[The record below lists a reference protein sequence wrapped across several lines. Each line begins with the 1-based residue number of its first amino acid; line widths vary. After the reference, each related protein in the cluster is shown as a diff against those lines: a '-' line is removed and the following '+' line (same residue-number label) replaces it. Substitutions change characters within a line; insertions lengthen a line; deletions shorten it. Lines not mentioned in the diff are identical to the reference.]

1 MAITLRGWKACSVSL
16 LTAKGSFGATA
27 RQTRQM
33 LRRIVSITVAT
44 QDILNFTSREAEVIQ
59 ETFVEIGQAV
69 YSKTIAKRH
78 AKGSEPCIEASQT
91 RGKRPV
97 RQVNGE
103 VEVKIEDPI
112 VRAHGIFLSA
122 GTRDLPR
129 PRTRT
134 GDEGWRWVFGRRPVG
149 EDDDHEDGERI
160 LISPTNVS
168 NDNHQPFLWMTPMSA
183 PLDIDQLQTFIAIVD
198 TGSFTKA
205 AGRVFKTQ
213 SAVSMQM
220 RRLEERVGKQLF
232 IKDGRGNRLTADGDK
247 LLNYARRIIRLNSE
261 AIAAFDDNRLE
272 GTLRIGT
279 PDDYADRYMPEIIG
293 RFAKTHPNV
302 ELYIVCEPSMDLA
315 EKMAKGELDIALV
328 THNPLLRQSD
338 VVRTEP
344 LCWVGSANHPLKDDA
359 PVPLAVGRR
368 DCQWRQLA
376 CSALDADGRDYQIL
390 FTSWSSTVVAAAV
403 LAGMAVSI
411 LPESALRTG
420 MKVLTANDGFPS
432 LPPVQIGLMK
442 RPGLS
447 TSLLNAIT
455 DHITAC
461 LDNIT
466 PAQAEDDMDGEPKT
480 YSRYYPRLRAGHM
493 IAGW

>member
-1 MAITLRGWKACSVSL
+1 
-16 LTAKGSFGATA
+16 
-27 RQTRQM
+27 
-33 LRRIVSITVAT
+33 
-44 QDILNFTSREAEVIQ
+44 
-59 ETFVEIGQAV
+59 
-69 YSKTIAKRH
+69 
-78 AKGSEPCIEASQT
+78 
-91 RGKRPV
+91 
-97 RQVNGE
+97 
-103 VEVKIEDPI
+103 
-112 VRAHGIFLSA
+112 
-122 GTRDLPR
+122 
-129 PRTRT
+129 
-134 GDEGWRWVFGRRPVG
+134 
-149 EDDDHEDGERI
+149 
-160 LISPTNVS
+160 
-168 NDNHQPFLWMTPMSA
+168 MSA

-205 AGRVFKTQ
+205 AARVFKTQ

-220 RRLEERVGKQLF
+220 RRLEERIGKQLF
-232 IKDGRGNRLTADGDK
+232 VKDGRGNRLSAEGDK

-302 ELYIVCEPSMDLA
+302 ELYIVCEPSVDLA

-328 THNPLLRQSD
+328 THNPQLRTSD

-368 DCQWRQLA
+368 DCNWRQLA

-403 LAGMAVSI
+403 LAGMAVSV

-420 MKVLTANDGFPS
+420 MKVLSQADGFPS
-432 LPPVQIGLMK
+432 LPPVQIGIMK

-447 TSLLNAIT
+447 ASLMNAIT
-455 DHITAC
+455 DHISAC

-466 PAQAEDDMDGEPKT
+466 PNIVEDDLENDVKALP
-480 YSRYYPRLRAGHM
+480 RFYPRLRTGGMAP
-493 IAGW
+493 GW

>member
-1 MAITLRGWKACSVSL
+1 
-16 LTAKGSFGATA
+16 
-27 RQTRQM
+27 
-33 LRRIVSITVAT
+33 
-44 QDILNFTSREAEVIQ
+44 
-59 ETFVEIGQAV
+59 
-69 YSKTIAKRH
+69 
-78 AKGSEPCIEASQT
+78 
-91 RGKRPV
+91 
-97 RQVNGE
+97 
-103 VEVKIEDPI
+103 
-112 VRAHGIFLSA
+112 
-122 GTRDLPR
+122 
-129 PRTRT
+129 
-134 GDEGWRWVFGRRPVG
+134 
-149 EDDDHEDGERI
+149 
-160 LISPTNVS
+160 
-168 NDNHQPFLWMTPMSA
+168 MSA

-302 ELYIVCEPSMDLA
+302 ELYIVCEPSVDLA

-420 MKVLTANDGFPS
+420 MKVLTANDGFPP

-466 PAQAEDDMDGEPKT
+466 PAQVEDDMDGEAKT
-480 YSRYYPRLRAGHM
+480 YTRYYPRLRAGHM
-493 IAGW
+493 IPGW